1 MIHDSE
7 YVEKIK
13 LVESICHELDYKIIR
28 IDELEPQK
36 NAHLNKI
43 SEATQSMRLSCL
55 SERLSDKLKVLERI
69 VSNDQNKFNL
79 LSKNYSVRIIYII
92 QIKESRT

>member
-1 MIHDSE
+1 VNSNRKAFVIHDSD

-13 LVESICHELDYKIIR
+13 IVESICNELDYKIIR
-28 IDELEPQK
+28 IDELEAQK
-36 NAHLNKI
+36 NSQLNKI

-69 VSNDQNKFNL
+69 VNNDQLKFNIFC
-79 LSKNYSVRIIYII
+79 KKTVV
-92 QIKESRT
+92 K

>member
-1 MIHDSE
+1 VIHDSD

-13 LVESICHELDYKIIR
+13 IIESICYELDYKIIR

-69 VSNDQNKFNL
+69 VSNDPTKFNI
-79 LSKNYSVRIIYII
+79 LSKNNSVRISYVII
-92 QIKESRT
+92 E

>member
-1 MIHDSE
+1 VIHDSD

-13 LVESICHELDYKIIR
+13 IVESICNELDYKIIR
-28 IDELEPQK
+28 IDELEAQK
-36 NAHLNKI
+36 NSQLNKI

-69 VSNDQNKFNL
+69 VNNDQLKFNIFC
-79 LSKNYSVRIIYII
+79 KKTVV
-92 QIKESRT
+92 K